1 MPVKRP
7 GEKRSTSA
15 VTFVIYNFIR
25 SLFPKGVLIVVFE
38 KGLYKLHKKLN
49 LVEFFTCYSET
60 ETDVSCMTVV

>member
-25 SLFPKGVLIVVFE
+25 SLFPKAVLIVFFE